1 MTPDELS
8 RSVPPGSPYY
18 GYKPSL
24 LGAPWE
30 FWLQPDGLAWR
41 SGRHEGVTP
50 YRDIVSVRLSYRPT
64 TMQTRRFVTAIRAKI
79 GPRLVISSTS
89 WRSLVEQGSQ
99 LETYSAFVR
108 DLHARIA
115 ASGGA
120 AEFRGGL
127 PALLYWPG
135 LLAFLTIS
143 LATSALAVRAVL
155 VGEWAAAALIGGFF
169 GLFMW
174 ESGRFFDR
182 NRPGDYRPDALP
194 EKLMPP
200 K

>member
-1 MTPDELS
+1 MTPDDPEPS
-8 RSVPPGSPYY
+8 APSGSPYY

-41 SGRHEGVTP
+41 AGRYEGVTP
-50 YRDIVSVRLSYRPT
+50 YRDITSVRLSYRPT
-64 TMQTRRFVTAIRAKI
+64 TMQTRRFITEVRAKV

-99 LETYSAFVR
+99 IDSYSAFVR

-115 ASGGA
+115 RSGGA
-120 AEFRGGL
+120 TEFRAGL
-127 PALLYWPG
+127 RALLYWPG
-135 LLAFLTIS
+135 LLAFLAIS
-143 LATSALAVRAVL
+143 LATAALAVRAVM
-155 VGEWAAAALIGGFF
+155 VGEWAAAALIGAFF

-182 NRPGDYRPDALP
+182 NRPGGYRPDALP
-194 EKLMPP
+194 EKLVPP

>member
-1 MTPDELS
+1 
-8 RSVPPGSPYY
+8 
-18 GYKPSL
+18 
-24 LGAPWE
+24 
-30 FWLQPDGLAWR
+30 
-41 SGRHEGVTP
+41 
-50 YRDIVSVRLSYRPT
+50 
-64 TMQTRRFVTAIRAKI
+64 MQTRRFVTAIRAKG

-135 LLAFLTIS
+135 LLAFLAIS
-143 LATSALAVRAVL
+143 LATAGLAVRAVL

-182 NRPGDYRPDALP
+182 NRPGDYRPGDLP
-194 EKLMPP
+194 EKLVPP